1 VEGEIKKGAVTD
13 MNGIYSLEI
22 PANADVSLYF
32 SRNGMIPQKIAVN
45 NQQMINVKMQ
55 AHFNKALVI
64 VDGKEVDDI
73 SSINPDS
80 IESMSVLKG
89 DSAIAIYGEKG
100 KNGVVII
107 TTRN

>member
-45 NQQMINVKMQ
+45 NQQIINVKMQ
-55 AHFNKALVI
+55 AYSAKPLFI
-64 VDGKEVDDI
+64 VDGKEADDI

-80 IESMSVLKG
+80 IESMSVLKEQ
-89 DSAIAIYGEKG
+89 SAIAVYGEKG
-100 KNGVVII
+100 KNGVILI
-107 TTRN
+107 TTKK